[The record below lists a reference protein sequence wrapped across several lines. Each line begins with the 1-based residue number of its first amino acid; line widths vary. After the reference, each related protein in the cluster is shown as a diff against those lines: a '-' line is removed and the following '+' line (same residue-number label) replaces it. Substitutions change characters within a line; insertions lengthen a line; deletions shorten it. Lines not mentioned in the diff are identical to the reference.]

1 MNISCDDEC
10 LFFLKKA
17 LSEQMFFLTG
27 CAKQPFITNLYEYLQ
42 DACFDSKGHQTQT

>member
-17 LSEQMFFLTG
+17 LSEQMFFFNWVRKT
-27 CAKQPFITNLYEYLQ
+27 AVYHESI
-42 DACFDSKGHQTQT
+42 